1 MPARKVSFTFQVI
14 VYPNTFEH
22 LLVEIYS
29 AYRKLILNTYSYR

>member
-14 VYPNTFEH
+14 VYLNTFEH

-29 AYRKLILNTYSYR
+29 AYRKLILNTYT